1 MTKYMDYMISSH
13 PIRIFNPMVDS
24 SRQKVKSL
32 NLVTAGHLPGRTMQR
47 RQANFDNW
55 AFVMITGGSGYYQ
68 VNGGEMQQ
76 VEAGSWF
83 CLFPNVVFNYGP
95 HTGGYWDEYYFTV
108 VGSRVAEWRTDWL
121 PHPGLVKKAAFDD
134 SLIHRME
141 MMFLL
146 IDSGVPTNLDRAAL
160 MLESFL
166 YDVVSQSD
174 RREANNRERFV
185 LKVIE
190 DLSQSLH
197 TPQEPAQMAAR
208 HHISVSTLRRIVHD
222 YTGYPLN
229 EFLHRLKVAE
239 ARNILLNTE
248 LTVKE
253 IGEALGYKDTFY
265 FSRVFKRITGVSPR
279 SYRNRGGQ

>member
-32 NLVTAGHLPGRTMQR
+32 SLVNAGHLPGRTLQR
-47 RQANFDNW
+47 SRAKFNNW

-68 VNGGEMQQ
+68 VEGGEMQQ

-83 CLFPNVVFNYGP
+83 CLFPDAVFNYGP
-95 HTGGYWDEYYFTV
+95 HADGYWDEYYYTV
-108 VGSRVAEWRTDWL
+108 DGGRIAEWLEQWL
-121 PHPGLVKKAAFDD
+121 PNPCQVKKAAFDD

-141 MMFLL
+141 MMFML
-146 IDSGVPTNLDRAAL
+146 IDSGAPTNLDRAAL

-166 YDVVSQSD
+166 YDLASQPD
-174 RREANNRERFV
+174 RREAGNRERFV

-197 TPQEPAQMAAR
+197 TPLEPAQMAAR
-208 HHISVSTLRRIVHD
+208 HHISVSTLRRIVHN

-229 EFLHRLKVAE
+229 EFLHRLRVAE

-253 IGEALGYKDTFY
+253 VGEALGYKDTFY
-265 FSRVFKRITGVSPR
+265 FSRVFKRITGLSPR